1 MACSRFAGTLVGNL
15 QVPMWLVREWLE
27 SHDDFIGREF
37 IGPIHSFIN
46 SIRIKTSNSQHN
58 THTSKAGYQMKKI
71 PLQWIPLGNDTT
83 SVDNTWKWYRPS
95 SNVHIDKSHVYMH
108 WYRKL
113 LFNCISWYEMMAM
126 SMIKINMPIA
136 LDYRVT
142 CRMTFRIFFLNRRTT
157 TLSLYL
163 YIHFS
168 PLHFSFFHKPQL
180 PPGRYF
186 LLWGAQNFHFIVCG
200 RGKEHTRLLFYIMDI
215 SFFQGPKI
223 AWPGRL
229 FIFLGC
235 F

>member
-27 SHDDFIGREF
+27 SHDDFIGREL

-46 SIRIKTSNSQHN
+46 SIRIKTSNSQHS
-58 THTSKAGYQMKKI
+58 THTSKAEYQMKKI

-113 LFNCISWYEMMAM
+113 LFNCISWYKMMSM

-142 CRMTFRIFFLNRRTT
+142 CRMTFRIFFLQTGELL
-157 TLSLYL
+157 LSVSIYTNISAL
-163 YIHFS
+163 YIFNFSINHSCPQAGIFYYEELKTFILLYVAEGKSTPGCYFISWIFHFS
-168 PLHFSFFHKPQL
+168 K
-180 PPGRYF
+180 
-186 LLWGAQNFHFIVCG
+186 AQ
-200 RGKEHTRLLFYIMDI
+200 K
-215 SFFQGPKI
+215 
-223 AWPGRL
+223 
-229 FIFLGC
+229 
-235 F
+235 